1 MSNAMRGQLAP
12 RLRVGHESKD
22 TYGAWRVGDISASRL
37 ARLVARDS
45 RAPLRVIR
53 GHATPATTGFSY
65 YHTTMS
71 GKTIV
76 HHPSAYKWPTLYHPS
91 TRRVTAGA
99 GWLVREAKVGW
110 RESDAGGVRA
120 YVRCSPAIIHSYRV
134 ASALLENGSPIWHV
148 SDGDGWAY
156 HVRGAVAM
164 RAAVR
169 EAIHS
174 RRMQRERLAFFK
186 IEAARLAS
194 VIVTVDASVE
204 AGNCPAGT
212 ETFRAQAE
220 RRLRKNWRGLIR
232 LKALRGDTLL
242 ALRDDTYTRR
252 ALRVAAR

>member
-1 MSNAMRGQLAP
+1 
-12 RLRVGHESKD
+12 
-22 TYGAWRVGDISASRL
+22 
-37 ARLVARDS
+37 
-45 RAPLRVIR
+45 
-53 GHATPATTGFSY
+53 
-65 YHTTMS
+65 MS

-120 YVRCSPAIIHSYRV
+120 YVRCSPAIIHGYRV
-134 ASALLENGSPIWHV
+134 ASALLEHGSPIWHV

-156 HVRGAVAM
+156 HVDRSRGAVAM

-174 RRMQRERLAFFK
+174 RRMQRDVDAADK
-186 IEAARLAS
+186 EAARLASS

-220 RRLRKNWRGLIR
+220 RRLRTNWRGLIR

-252 ALRVAAR
+252 ALRVAARD